1 MLCDSMSTEDAATF
15 DCPEC
20 DVTAP
25 STSVPY
31 DSLGYV
37 VCPVCG
43 YADTP
48 STGRSPNPEGPL
60 SAGD

>member
-1 MLCDSMSTEDAATF
+1 MSTEDAATF

-20 DVTAP
+20 DVSAP

-43 YADTP
+43 YAATP
-48 STGRSPNPEGPL
+48 SVPNRSP